1 MENKNTS
8 KFPQNEIQKNIINQ
22 TSCRDN
28 INKNSTM
35 MYIKNMFNLNNENN
49 KPINSKNSFKNS
61 FYKSYQESNKEDF
74 QNNFV
79 SYIPRT
85 LSNHQLKNEKYLNN
99 KNFPSKANVCKG
111 NPNSSKN
118 YIPPNSSPIFQ
129 YYASSQGTG
138 QDLGSSLENGNSLGC
153 LGGRDSPQSIG
164 FNYSPSQIFNNN
176 SHGNGSGFL
185 RVRSDN
191 MVGNGFSIDSEND
204 EDKFKN
210 LDFNLPLDDLC
221 TIEFDGNFNV
231 NFAEDKETIVNKLNE
246 IKNKKNND
254 KKNVDNINDSNIN
267 SVNKINKNE
276 EIGKEV
282 NSYNDTYIDF
292 KNINNKESSSNLPIK
307 SVMEKLRMMKS
318 RENEEALDDKNKN
331 QTNNENDNII
341 SKKSSDSQGMLN
353 IVKGIEGENYDINQN
368 LSHEFKMRFETDL
381 DKMDDNHS
389 FEDKSKSNSILN
401 DKKINENENK
411 IEEKT
416 NNNFY
421 QDKNINEKLDDN
433 QLMNNQNININ
444 KFNSLTNQD
453 KTEIRSNEINQE
465 MNNDN
470 NNYINFNNN
479 PNNNYNNNIMNNNN
493 YLYYYNFNKNKAINN
508 KYNNIISQSPLDY
521 YMNNNQMNYYCKP
534 QNMNPMMM
542 NQPFNI
548 INNNNNA
555 FKNNYNTY
563 NNYNYQYPQGIT
575 NQFNFD
581 NMNNNF
587 QNYNQFL
594 QSSGNINIQNNYF
607 MYKNQENLN
616 NKNQDNVSKKNEKNT
631 SNEKPKK
638 KKKRKPKRLE
648 TSSFINKPLSY
659 FADNII
665 ICAKDQG
672 ASRYLQQLLDNNPKE
687 IADFLFPPLSK
698 NALKL
703 INDPFGNYL
712 LQKII
717 TYLDQDQLLKILT
730 IISPSFYEISCNS
743 HGTRVLQKLIGHL
756 QSPAIKSYFYEL
768 VKPIVVPLL
777 KDINGTYIVQKFATQ
792 NLNDYGAKINAIIIE
807 NSSDLCT
814 HRHGCCVIQKYLE
827 TRDQSML
834 PALIDKLI
842 EDSKLL
848 IIDQFGNYVIQTIL
862 LMGDRNYGNKLAEK
876 ISSNIVFYA
885 KHKYSS
891 NVVEKCFDYCDG
903 MYLKTLINNVQMKDN
918 LIKLML
924 DEHGN
929 YVVQKVLS
937 LCNLKKQK
945 AMLSIIKSIFD
956 KLKNLPYGERI
967 INRIVSTYPFINDL

>member
-1 MENKNTS
+1 MENKSTS
-8 KFPQNEIQKNIINQ
+8 KFPQNESQKNIINQ
-22 TSCRDN
+22 SSCRHN
-28 INKNSTM
+28 IDKNSTM
-35 MYIKNMFNLNNENN
+35 MSIKNMFNLNNENN
-49 KPINSKNSFKNS
+49 KPIFGKNTFNNS
-61 FYKSYQESNKEDF
+61 FYKSSQESNKEDF

-111 NPNSSKN
+111 NPKSSQN
-118 YIPPNSSPIFQ
+118 FILPNSSPIFQ
-129 YYASSQGTG
+129 YYASNQGSG

-153 LGGRDSPQSIG
+153 LAGRDSPQSVG

-176 SHGNGSGFL
+176 SHGNGGSGYL
-185 RVRSDN
+185 KMRSDKN
-191 MVGNGFSIDSEND
+191 MGNGFSIDSEND

-210 LDFNLPLDDLC
+210 LDFKLPLDDLC
-221 TIEFDGNFNV
+221 TIEFDDGNFNV

-246 IKNKKNND
+246 MKNKKNND
-254 KKNVDNINDSNIN
+254 KKNIDNINDSNIN
-267 SVNKINKNE
+267 SINKTNKNE
-276 EIGKEV
+276 EINKDV

-292 KNINNKESSSNLPIK
+292 KNIKNKEDSSNLPIK

-318 RENEEALDDKNKN
+318 RETEEALSEHNNN
-331 QTNNENDNII
+331 QTNNETDNII
-341 SKKSSDSQGMLN
+341 SQKISESQGLLN
-353 IVKGIEGENYDINQN
+353 KGIEGENSDVNQN
-368 LSHEFKMRFETDL
+368 LSHDFKMRFETDL
-381 DKMDDNHS
+381 DKMDDNHF
-389 FEDKSKSNSILN
+389 FEDKNKSNSMLN
-401 DKKINENENK
+401 DKKINENK
-411 IEEKT
+411 IEEKI

-421 QDKNINEKLDDN
+421 QDENINEKIDDN
-433 QLMNNQNININ
+433 QLINNQKNNIN
-444 KFNSLTNQD
+444 KINAFTNQD
-453 KTEIRSNEINQE
+453 KSEIRNNEKDQE

-479 PNNNYNNNIMNNNN
+479 PYNNNIMNNNN
-493 YLYYYNFNKNKAINN
+493 YFYYYNLNKNKAFNN

-521 YMNNNQMNYYCKP
+521 YMNNNQMNYCNKP

-563 NNYNYQYPQGIT
+563 NNYNYQFTPGMNSQYS
-575 NQFNFD
+575 FD
-581 NMNNNF
+581 NMNNNIP
-587 QNYNQFL
+587 NYSQFL
-594 QSSGNINIQNNYF
+594 QGSGNINIQNNYF
-607 MYKNQENLN
+607 MYKNQENLY
-616 NKNQDNVSKKNEKNT
+616 NKNQDNISKRNEKNN

-638 KKKRKPKRLE
+638 KKKKKPKRLE

-659 FADNII
+659 FADNIV

-687 IADFLFPPLSK
+687 IADYLFAPLSK
-698 NALKL
+698 NSLKL

-717 TYLDQDQLLKILT
+717 TYLNQDQLLKILT
-730 IISPSFYEISCNS
+730 IISPSFYEISCNP

-756 QSPAIKSYFYEL
+756 QSPVIKSYFYEL

-842 EDSKLL
+842 EYSLLL

-862 LMGDRNYGNKLAEK
+862 LMGDKKYGNKLAEK
-876 ISSNIVFYA
+876 ISPNIVFYA

-903 MYLKTLINNVQMKDN
+903 IYLKNLINNVQMKEN
-918 LIKLML
+918 LINLML

-945 AMLSIIKSIFD
+945 AMLSIIKTIFD

>member
-8 KFPQNEIQKNIINQ
+8 KFPQNETQKNITNQ

-28 INKNSTM
+28 IDKNSTM
-35 MYIKNMFNLNNENN
+35 MSIKNMFNLNNENN
-49 KPINSKNSFKNS
+49 KSKISKNTFNNS
-61 FYKSYQESNKEDF
+61 FYKSSQESNKEDF
-74 QNNFV
+74 QNNFG

-85 LSNHQLKNEKYLNN
+85 LSNQQLKNEKYLNN

-111 NPNSSKN
+111 NPNSFKN

-138 QDLGSSLENGNSLGC
+138 QDLGSSLENGNSLGY

-176 SHGNGSGFL
+176 SHGNGSGSGYL
-185 RVRSDN
+185 KLRSDKN
-191 MVGNGFSIDSEND
+191 MGNGFSIDSEND

-210 LDFNLPLDDLC
+210 LDFKLPLDDLC
-221 TIEFDGNFNV
+221 TIEFDDGNFNV

-246 IKNKKNND
+246 IKNKKNNND
-254 KKNVDNINDSNIN
+254 KKNIDNININ
-267 SVNKINKNE
+267 SVNNINRNE
-276 EIGKEV
+276 GIGKDA

-292 KNINNKESSSNLPIK
+292 KNINNGENSSNLPIK

-318 RENEEALDDKNKN
+318 RETEEELDDKNKN

-341 SKKSSDSQGMLN
+341 SKKSSDSQGLLN
-353 IVKGIEGENYDINQN
+353 KGIEGDNYDINQN
-368 LSHEFKMRFETDL
+368 LSHDFKMRFETEL
-381 DKMDDNHS
+381 DKTDDNHS

-411 IEEKT
+411 NEEKE
-416 NNNFY
+416 NINFY
-421 QDKNINEKLDDN
+421 KDGNLNEKTDDN

-444 KFNSLTNQD
+444 KFNNFTNQD

-465 MNNDN
+465 LNNTN
-470 NNYINFNNN
+470 NNNINFNNN
-479 PNNNYNNNIMNNNN
+479 PNSNFNNNIMNNNN
-493 YLYYYNFNKNKAINN
+493 YLYYHNFNKNKTFNN

-521 YMNNNQMNYYCKP
+521 YMNNNQMYYYNKP
-534 QNMNPMMM
+534 QNMNPIMM
-542 NQPFNI
+542 NHPFNI

-555 FKNNYNTY
+555 FKNNFNTY
-563 NNYNYQYPQGIT
+563 NNNNCQFPPGMT
-575 NQFNFD
+575 TQFNFD
-581 NMNNNF
+581 NMSNNPIYN
-587 QNYNQFL
+587 NYF

-607 MYKNQENLN
+607 MYKNQDNLN
-616 NKNQDNVSKKNEKNT
+616 NKSQDNTSKKNEKNT

-638 KKKRKPKRLE
+638 KKKRKQKRLD

-665 ICAKDQG
+665 VCAKDQG

-687 IADFLFPPLSK
+687 IADFLFTPLSK

-717 TYLDQDQLLKILT
+717 TYLNQDQLLKILT

-743 HGTRVLQKLIGHL
+743 HGTRVLQKLIGYL
-756 QSPAIKSYFYEL
+756 QSPTIKNNFYEL

-842 EDSKLL
+842 EDSLLL

-862 LMGDRNYGNKLAEK
+862 LMGDKKYGNKLAEK

-903 MYLKTLINNVQMKDN
+903 IYLKNLINNVQMKEN
-918 LIKLML
+918 LINLML

-945 AMLSIIKSIFD
+945 AMLSIIKTIFD

-967 INRIVSTYPFINDL
+967 INRIVSTYLFINDL